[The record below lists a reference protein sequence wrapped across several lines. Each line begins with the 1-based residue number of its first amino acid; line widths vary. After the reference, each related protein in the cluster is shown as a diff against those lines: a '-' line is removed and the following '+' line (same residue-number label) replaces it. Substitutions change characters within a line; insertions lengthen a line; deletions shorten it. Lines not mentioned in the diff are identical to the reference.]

1 MSDKAIRDELEKL
14 REQVAGLHS
23 TRIEQKAQQE
33 PEKKIVASQ
42 RSDQTADSNPE
53 QTTTL
58 VEDEETSDVEQ
69 QIRDFVDAL
78 DQEILL
84 EANIENTE
92 TVISVSNDDEVNIL
106 KSIIRNT
113 FSRFSP
119 NFYLHHR

>member
-78 DQEILL
+78 DQEIKNTNPMTVLVVFSLGVLIGRLL
-84 EANIENTE
+84 P
-92 TVISVSNDDEVNIL
+92 
-106 KSIIRNT
+106 R
-113 FSRFSP
+113 
-119 NFYLHHR
+119 